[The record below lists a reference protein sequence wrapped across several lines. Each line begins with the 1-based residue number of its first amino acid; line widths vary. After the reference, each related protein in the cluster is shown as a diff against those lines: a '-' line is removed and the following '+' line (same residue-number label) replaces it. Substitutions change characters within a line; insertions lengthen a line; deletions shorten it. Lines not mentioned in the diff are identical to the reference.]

1 MRYVNKC
8 RESLLRIDMRLLN
21 EEAWDAERAI
31 STALQTD
38 TQQASPGGQQAQ
50 QYDGRGT
57 NVFAIVRHI
66 ECMKSIPV
74 LNDAGITYAHAASTG
89 ASGHAE

>member
-1 MRYVNKC
+1 MEC
-8 RESLLRIDMRLLN
+8 T
-21 EEAWDAERAI
+21 I

-50 QYDGRGT
+50 QYDGRST

-74 LNDAGITYAHAASTG
+74 LNDAGRTDAHAARAG
-89 ASGHAE
+89 ASGDAE

>member
-1 MRYVNKC
+1 MEC
-8 RESLLRIDMRLLN
+8 T
-21 EEAWDAERAI
+21 I

-74 LNDAGITYAHAASTG
+74 LNDAEENRRARSKSRG
-89 ASGHAE
+89 ERRR